1 MKVELDL
8 NSEQLQELDKDLCK
22 LLKSLTKE
30 QQTEIIKSY
39 MTECLNNQMFERDSW
54 NGNTLTNFGQE
65 VISGLQN
72 KISKAITDVILSDE
86 QLIEKIEQRK
96 LAVINELP
104 ETVTNAIGTYIVENL
119 FNSKQ
124 AIANDVNVVL
134 CKRLNEINSRRYN

>member
-22 LLKSLTKE
+22 LLKSLTEE

-39 MTECLNNQMFERDSW
+39 MTECLNNQMFEQASW
-54 NGNTLTNFGQE
+54 NHSTLTNFGQE

-72 KISKAITDVILSDE
+72 KINKVITDVILSDE
-86 QLIEKIEQRK
+86 HLIKEIEERK
-96 LAVINELP
+96 QSVIKELP

-119 FNSKQ
+119 FNSRQ
-124 AIANDVNVVL
+124 AIANDVNVML
-134 CKRLNEINSRRYN
+134 CTRLNEINSRRYN